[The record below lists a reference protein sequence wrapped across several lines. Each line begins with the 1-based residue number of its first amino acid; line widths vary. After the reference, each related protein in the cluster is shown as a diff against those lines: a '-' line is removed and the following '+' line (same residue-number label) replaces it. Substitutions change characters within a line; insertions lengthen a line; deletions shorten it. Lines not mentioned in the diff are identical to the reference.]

1 MISIRTDSYNQA
13 NQLIAALAEADI
25 EAGITEGGVTLRV
38 TPDQIPL
45 SSQIAASYGLT
56 LTAGNAIPMGGG
68 WEECFSN
75 KGEALLE
82 EWLA

>member
-56 LTAGNAIPMGGG
+56 LTAGNAILWAVDGKSVSQIKAKH
-68 WEECFSN
+68 C
-75 KGEALLE
+75 
-82 EWLA
+82 